1 MHRGDNKNTVT
12 QRGKRRCQAKE
23 QSKLGPRKAAKNA
36 KSETGA
42 AQKGGGRRGG
52 NVRGVSWLLWN
63 AVRRQVIVF
72 DFIFLAFL
80 RFPSRHSTLRA
91 ECGWSSG
98 TPVHTYVRFEGLIS
112 IWGDAGLTPK
122 LVSSANRGIWY
133 LGRDRNPAGFAP
145 LGLAFLRDPSRLTLA
160 ALLLLLLRL

>member
-1 MHRGDNKNTVT
+1 M
-12 QRGKRRCQAKE
+12 
-23 QSKLGPRKAAKNA
+23 
-36 KSETGA
+36 
-42 AQKGGGRRGG
+42 
-52 NVRGVSWLLWN
+52 RGVSWLLWN

-112 IWGDAGLTPK
+112 IWGDAGLTPNW
-122 LVSSANRGIWY
+122 LVRLIEVFGIW
-133 LGRDRNPAGFAP
+133 AGTGIRQDLP
-145 LGLAFLRDPSRLTLA
+145 RLAWLFYETQAD
-160 ALLLLLLRL
+160 